1 MNTTTNL
8 TKTVRRGFT
17 LIEIIVVVMIIAVLA
32 TIIVPRVLEHVGSAK
47 HSTAQSKAN
56 AIADA
61 IILYQLS
68 MGLSQI
74 SNDFDLEVLLLPP
87 DDGGSPTGPQLNKQD
102 DIIDPWGRPFEVIV
116 PGEVNHDFDVV
127 SWGEDGEPGG
137 EGANE
142 DVTQ

>member
-1 MNTTTNL
+1 MKTS
-8 TKTVRRGFT
+8 TKNKDLVRRGFT

-61 IILYQLS
+61 IILYQLD

-74 SNDFDLEVLLLPP
+74 SNDFDLEVLLLAP
-87 DDGGSPTGPQLNKQD
+87 DDGGAPKGPYLNKQD
-102 DIIDPWGRPFEVIV
+102 DILDPWNRPFEVIV
-116 PGEVNHDFDVV
+116 PGDVNYDFDVV
-127 SWGEDGEPGG
+127 SWGEDGEQGG
-137 EGANE
+137 EGVNE
-142 DVTQ
+142 DITQ